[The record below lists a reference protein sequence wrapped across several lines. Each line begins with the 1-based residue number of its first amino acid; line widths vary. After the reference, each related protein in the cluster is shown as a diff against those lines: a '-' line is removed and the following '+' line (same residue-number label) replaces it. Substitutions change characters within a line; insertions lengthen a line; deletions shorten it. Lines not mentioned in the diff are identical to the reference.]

1 MVLHCTSSAEG
12 AQYLL
17 HIFSAAIHTT
27 ASIYCFFSHCIVVA
41 TAIDPHSLSLSIWS
55 ISINLLFSQTVLNVQ
70 YFVILHFGLINA
82 LIILWFAVAHILLVR
97 LKMLKTL
104 YRSVACQWR
113 CVHVDIYYLNEVLNH
128 PCFCEIII
136 NKRCHWFW
144 AYSYFWYNLNW

>member
-1 MVLHCTSSAEG
+1 MVLHCISSAEG

-27 ASIYCFFSHCIVVA
+27 ASIYCSFSHCIVVA
-41 TAIDPHSLSLSIWS
+41 TAIDPHSLDLID
-55 ISINLLFSQTVLNVQ
+55 IDKFTVLNVQ

-82 LIILWFAVAHILLVR
+82 LIILRFGVAHILLVR

-104 YRSVACQWR
+104 YRSACRWR